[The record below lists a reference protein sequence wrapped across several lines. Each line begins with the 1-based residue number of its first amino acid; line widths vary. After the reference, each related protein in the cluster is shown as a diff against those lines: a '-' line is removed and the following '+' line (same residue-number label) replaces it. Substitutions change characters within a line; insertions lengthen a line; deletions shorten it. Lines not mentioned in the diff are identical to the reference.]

1 MQELRDISAILL
13 EGRDRNTFDLLK
25 KLLQAFAKHILY
37 EQEAEGSMDKDL
49 GGSGLQQVRTLF
61 EVVLIF

>member
-1 MQELRDISAILL
+1 MRELKEISAILL
-13 EGRDRNTFDLLK
+13 EGRDRTTFGLLK

-37 EQEAEGSMDKDL
+37 EQDAEGSMDKDL
-49 GGSGLQQVRTLF
+49 GGSGLQQVCTFF